1 MRWKYCWERIGKEAV
16 MTYFMELSQH
26 SAGKTGRNF
35 GLKIRIVF
43 HNFVIIANVGK
54 GNVVLVSGFW
64 VGIC

>member
-1 MRWKYCWERIGKEAV
+1 